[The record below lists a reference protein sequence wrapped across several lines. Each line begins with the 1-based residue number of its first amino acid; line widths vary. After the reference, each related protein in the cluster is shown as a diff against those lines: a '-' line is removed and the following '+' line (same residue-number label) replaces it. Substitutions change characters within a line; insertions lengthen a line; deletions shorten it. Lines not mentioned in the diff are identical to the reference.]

1 MLTRWLCG
9 AAAWSVDCTESRRRA
24 PIRPVCDTE
33 SLEPRRLLS
42 GATGQLFVCQYYAN
56 SIGEYSTSGTVVN
69 AALVSALDGPSSIAI
84 SGSDLFVANQNS
96 GTIGEYTTSGA
107 TVNAALI
114 SVPDPLYLSVHGSD
128 LFVSS
133 GGTGRLNSGFIAE
146 YTTSGATV
154 NASLISGLFYPGAV
168 AVSGS
173 NLFEANFGSG
183 TIGEYSLSGATINAS
198 LVSGLTKPN
207 GLVLSGSDL
216 FVTNAGTDGVL
227 SGTIG
232 EYTTSG
238 ATVNASLVAGL
249 GYPLAL
255 TIYGQ
260 DLLVP
265 NLGTSGAND
274 GSVGEYT
281 TAGATV
287 NASLESGP
295 DANGV
300 AFEPSTIQ
308 SPGSPDP
315 TFNAG
320 NPVTLGFA
328 AQASTITPA
337 GQTLLAG
344 LEPSSVAGNSQAVL
358 EQLNADGSIDS
369 SFGSAGIVTDA
380 ATNDEAFYGVI
391 TESSGTIVAAGISN
405 GDLLLAGYNSDGSV
419 DSSFGAGGRVTLPV
433 AGANNAT
440 AYGITTDASGNIVVV
455 GSAGGQFLADRF
467 TASGIQDPAF
477 NNGSPL
483 LFGTAS
489 DGEVLGKVAV
499 QSNGGI
505 VADGA
510 SAGSVVV
517 VRLAS
522 AGGLDPTFGGGGVVT
537 LSQLAAPDLLPG
549 QPDHTEGLTIDSEG
563 RILVANTSS
572 GGDFATARL
581 TPAGSLDTTF
591 GSGGVVTT
599 DLGGS
604 DDADFV
610 AVQPDGSQIIVAG
623 TSTSGGVVQEAIT
636 AYTPAGVLDMSFG
649 NFGTELLST
658 GLSAAPALLHLP
670 ARPVGPQAE
679 GSGTVLELVFGNLA
693 GGKIVVGAGRQSPGA
708 GSGVVQRFFAAAPT
722 ATPLPA
728 GTLGASVSAAL
739 VVGGA
744 KAKASAVVTLSN
756 PSSQTISGPAT
767 VTLYVS
773 LGQSLGGATHLLTV
787 RPKLK
792 LKPHGHTAL
801 RLKLSSFP
809 SLPMGSYYLI
819 ASVDAPDGSSTGAAG
834 PSVTISPAFVKVI
847 ASNVVPAAAIAPGK
861 KTTLALTLQNQGNVP
876 AMGTPTVTIAASA
889 EPSGTGGTTLATAPL
904 KVKLKPGASGHYKV
918 KFTAPASLPA
928 GRYYLALNLN
938 VAALGDDAA
947 ADGLAV
953 SESMLTVT

>member
-1 MLTRWLCG
+1 M
-9 AAAWSVDCTESRRRA
+9 
-24 PIRPVCDTE
+24 
-33 SLEPRRLLS
+33 
-42 GATGQLFVCQYYAN
+42 
-56 SIGEYSTSGTVVN
+56 
-69 AALVSALDGPSSIAI
+69 
-84 SGSDLFVANQNS
+84 
-96 GTIGEYTTSGA
+96 
-107 TVNAALI
+107 
-114 SVPDPLYLSVHGSD
+114 
-128 LFVSS
+128 
-133 GGTGRLNSGFIAE
+133 
-146 YTTSGATV
+146 
-154 NASLISGLFYPGAV
+154 
-168 AVSGS
+168 
-173 NLFEANFGSG
+173 
-183 TIGEYSLSGATINAS
+183 
-198 LVSGLTKPN
+198 
-207 GLVLSGSDL
+207 
-216 FVTNAGTDGVL
+216 
-227 SGTIG
+227 
-232 EYTTSG
+232 
-238 ATVNASLVAGL
+238 
-249 GYPLAL
+249 
-255 TIYGQ
+255 
-260 DLLVP
+260 
-265 NLGTSGAND
+265 
-274 GSVGEYT
+274 
-281 TAGATV
+281 
-287 NASLESGP
+287 
-295 DANGV
+295 
-300 AFEPSTIQ
+300 
-308 SPGSPDP
+308 
-315 TFNAG
+315 
-320 NPVTLGFA
+320 
-328 AQASTITPA
+328 
-337 GQTLLAG
+337 
-344 LEPSSVAGNSQAVL
+344 
-358 EQLNADGSIDS
+358 
-369 SFGSAGIVTDA
+369 
-380 ATNDEAFYGVI
+380 
-391 TESSGTIVAAGISN
+391 GTIVAAGISN
-405 GDLLLAGYNSDGSV
+405 GDVLLAGYNPDGSV

-489 DGEVLGKVAV
+489 DGDVLGKVAV

-522 AGGLDPTFGGGGVVT
+522 AGALDTTFGGGGVVT

-581 TPAGSLDTTF
+581 TPAGSLDNTF

-739 VVGGA
+739 AAAVVGGA
-744 KAKASAVVTLSN
+744 KAKASAVVTVTN

-773 LGQSLGGATHLLTV
+773 LGQSLGGATQLLTLK
-787 RPKLK
+787 PKLK
-792 LKPHGHTAL
+792 LKPHARTAL
-801 RLKLSSFP
+801 RVKLSSFP
-809 SLPMGSYYLI
+809 SLPAGSYYLV
-819 ASVDAPDGSSTGAAG
+819 ASVTAPDGTITGAAG
-834 PSVTISPAFVKVI
+834 PALTISPPFVSI
-847 ASNVVPAAAIAPGK
+847 LTANVHGSPTAVAPGK
-861 KTTLALTLQNQGNVP
+861 ELSLILMLQNNGNT
-876 AMGTPTVTIAASA
+876 AAAGRAGLTVFLSSSQAG
-889 EPSGTGGTTLATAPL
+889 SGAQTVATTALR
-904 KVKLKPGASGHYKV
+904 VKLASRQSKAYKV
-918 KFTAPASLPA
+918 KFAVPA
-928 GRYYLALNLN
+928 GMTAGSYYLAASLA
-938 VAALGDDAA
+938 VSALGDTTA
-947 ADGLAV
+947 ADGMAV
-953 SESMLTVT
+953 SAMPITVT

>member
-1 MLTRWLCG
+1 MLTEWL
-9 AAAWSVDCTESRRRA
+9 SRSRFCRA
-24 PIRPVCDTE
+24 KSSACRSAGIPRSHHSIE
-33 SLEPRRLLS
+33 ILEQRVLLS
-42 GATGQLFVCQYYAN
+42 GSPGQIFVVNRDQN
-56 SIGEYSTSGTVVN
+56 NVSEYSNTGAPLSTP
-69 AALVSALDGPSSIAI
+69 LVSIDEPNG
-84 SGSDLFVANQNS
+84 
-96 GTIGEYTTSGA
+96 
-107 TVNAALI
+107 
-114 SVPDPLYLSVHGSD
+114 
-128 LFVSS
+128 
-133 GGTGRLNSGFIAE
+133 
-146 YTTSGATV
+146 
-154 NASLISGLFYPGAV
+154 V
-168 AVSGS
+168 AV
-173 NLFEANFGSG
+173 
-183 TIGEYSLSGATINAS
+183 
-198 LVSGLTKPN
+198 
-207 GLVLSGSDL
+207 SGSDL
-216 FVTNAGTDGVL
+216 FVTSYSL
-227 SGTIG
+227 GTIG

-238 ATVNASLVAGL
+238 ATVNASLVSGL
-249 GYPLAL
+249 GVPFGIAVSGSDLFVASASDN
-255 TIYGQ
+255 TIGEYT
-260 DLLVP
+260 
-265 NLGTSGAND
+265 TSGATVNASLVSGLGEPIGIAVSGSDLFVTNETAGTIGEYTTSGATVNAALVSGLTEPVGIAVSGSDLFVSNFSIGTIGEYTITGAKVNASLLKGLNQPDAIAVDGLDLFIAND
-274 GSVGEYT
+274 AGNANGAGTIGEYT
-281 TAGATV
+281 TAGATIDPALV
-287 NASLESGP
+287 SGLSE
-295 DANGV
+295 AIGI
-300 AFEPSTIQ
+300 AFEATPPGPP
-308 SPGSPDP
+308 PGSPDP
-315 TFNAG
+315 TFNSG
-320 NPVTLGFA
+320 NPVNLGFA

-344 LEPSSVAGNSQAVL
+344 LETSSVAGNSQAVL

-391 TESSGTIVAAGISN
+391 TESSGSIVAAGISN

-708 GSGVVQRFFAAAPT
+708 GSGVVQRLLRRRPDRHASAGRDAGRIGLRRPRRRRGRRRQGQGQRRGHLKQSEQPDDLWSRHRDPVRVAGPVPRRRDPPADGATQAETQAPRPYGFAAE
-722 ATPLPA
+722 
-728 GTLGASVSAAL
+728 
-739 VVGGA
+739 
-744 KAKASAVVTLSN
+744 AVV
-756 PSSQTISGPAT
+756 
-767 VTLYVS
+767 
-773 LGQSLGGATHLLTV
+773 
-787 RPKLK
+787 
-792 LKPHGHTAL
+792 
-801 RLKLSSFP
+801 
-809 SLPMGSYYLI
+809 
-819 ASVDAPDGSSTGAAG
+819 
-834 PSVTISPAFVKVI
+834 
-847 ASNVVPAAAIAPGK
+847 VP
-861 KTTLALTLQNQGNVP
+861 V
-876 AMGTPTVTIAASA
+876 
-889 EPSGTGGTTLATAPL
+889 
-904 KVKLKPGASGHYKV
+904 
-918 KFTAPASLPA
+918 
-928 GRYYLALNLN
+928 
-938 VAALGDDAA
+938 A
-947 ADGLAV
+947 ADGQLLLDCLGGRPRRQQHRRRRAV
-953 SESMLTVT
+953 GDHLSGVCQSHRLECGSGGRYRAG